1 MTYPQACILYYKWLA
16 IPGND
21 FIPFIPWYHDQGLE
35 IVPDE
40 RTKRLIELT
49 GYEGHT
55 IDTEIINW
63 VIQMIKDAVYDLTLL
78 INRIEESIAFTISD
92 IYYFFRT
99 IFAAIG
105 NIVLTIAQ
113 TIGSIVSGIIQT
125 IKAVGEF
132 IAIAV
137 PIIVD
142 RIITAVH
149 AIGTWLSA
157 LYLQVK
163 EAVIWAFTTGLD
175 GLKIALESVKNWI
188 KTTAINVWEGIKAVG
203 TAITTAFHATI
214 KWVKDKFKA
223 IGDSIKAAITATKDW
238 IVGVYEAIGN
248 TISAIIEGI
257 KEGFKTGIDAVI
269 QFMQD
274 LWGTITALI
283 DSLFDMSVDALT
295 EVFINIFTAQKAA
308 LNKLMTEATPV

>member
-35 IVPDE
+35 IEPDE

-63 VIQMIKDAVYDLTLL
+63 VIQSIKDAVYSLTLL
-78 INRIEESIAFTISD
+78 INRIKKSIAFTIAD
-92 IYYFFRT
+92 IYYFFKT
-99 IFAAIG
+99 LFAAIG

-113 TIGSIVSGIIQT
+113 TIGSIVNGIIQT
-125 IKAVGEF
+125 IKSVGEW
-132 IAIAV
+132 IAITF

-142 RIITAVH
+142 RIITAVQS
-149 AIGTWLSA
+149 IGNWLST
-157 LYLQVK
+157 LYLQIK
-163 EAVIWAFTTGLD
+163 EAIIGAFTTALD
-175 GLKIALESVKNWI
+175 ALKIALESAKKWI
-188 KTTAINVWEGIKAVG
+188 KTTAIDIWNGIKSIG
-203 TAITTAFHATI
+203 TAIENAFDATI

-223 IGDSIKAAITATKDW
+223 IVDPIKAVIAATKVW
-238 IVGVYEAIGN
+238 IAGVYEAIGG
-248 TISAIIEGI
+248 TISGIIEGI
-257 KEGFKTGIDAVI
+257 KEGVI
-269 QFMQD
+269 PGFDGLILYLQN
-274 LWGTITALI
+274 LWGRITAIL

-295 EVFINIFTAQKAA
+295 EVFINIFTAQKSA
-308 LNKLMTEATPV
+308 LNKLMSEAVPG